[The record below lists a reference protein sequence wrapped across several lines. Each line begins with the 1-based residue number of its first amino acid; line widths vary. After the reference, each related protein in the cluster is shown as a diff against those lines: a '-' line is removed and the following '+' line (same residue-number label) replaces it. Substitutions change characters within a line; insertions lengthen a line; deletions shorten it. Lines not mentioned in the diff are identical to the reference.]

1 MTTLPAKDD
10 IHTAHGLIKD
20 HIRQTPV
27 FQIDPSAFGH
37 NGDISLKL
45 EMLQYAG
52 SFKARGA
59 FYNLLSR
66 NIPAA
71 GVAAASGGNHGAA
84 VAYAASRLGIP
95 ARIFVPDISSPA
107 KIAKIRAYGAEVV
120 VKGERYADALEL
132 CETYQHKTGAE
143 GLHAYDSFET
153 ICGQGTLGLE
163 LETQMQD
170 TLPDSL
176 LVAVGGGGLI
186 SGITS
191 WFGKKIRIIGVEPKT
206 ACALYQAHKAGKP
219 VDVEVSGLA
228 ADSLGAKRCGEMVYE
243 ITKDQLHDLITL
255 DDEAILQAQKLLWA
269 DYRLACE
276 AGGSAAFAA
285 LASGAYKP
293 AKGERVGIILC
304 GSNVQLEKLAA
315 LTENA

>member
-1 MTTLPAKDD
+1 MKHVPSKDD
-10 IHTAHGLIKD
+10 IRAAHRLIEN
-20 HIRQTPV
+20 HIRKTPI
-27 FQIDPSAFGH
+27 FQIDSSAFDHEGH
-37 NGDISLKL
+37 ISLKL

-66 NIPAA
+66 NIPPA

-95 ARIFVPDISSPA
+95 ARIFVPEISSPA
-107 KIAKIRAYGAEVV
+107 KIAKIRACGAKVV
-120 VKGERYADALEL
+120 VKGARYADALEL
-132 CETYQHKTGAE
+132 CLAYQQETGAE

-163 LETQMQD
+163 LETQMKEN
-170 TLPDSL
+170 LPDTL

-191 WFGKKIRIIGVEPKT
+191 WFGKNIKIIGVEPEK
-206 ACALYQAHKAGKP
+206 ASALYQAHNAGKP
-219 VDVEVSGLA
+219 VDVEVSGIA
-228 ADSLGAKRCGEMVYE
+228 ADSLGAKRCGELVYQ
-243 ITKDQLHDLITL
+243 ITSDQLHDLIRIE
-255 DDEAILQAQKLLWA
+255 DSAILDAQKLLWT

-276 AGGSAAFAA
+276 AGGSAALAA
-285 LASGAYKP
+285 LSSGAYKP
-293 AKGERVGIILC
+293 AKGERVSIILC
-304 GSNVQLEKLAA
+304 GSNVQLDELAA
-315 LTENA
+315 LAAQL